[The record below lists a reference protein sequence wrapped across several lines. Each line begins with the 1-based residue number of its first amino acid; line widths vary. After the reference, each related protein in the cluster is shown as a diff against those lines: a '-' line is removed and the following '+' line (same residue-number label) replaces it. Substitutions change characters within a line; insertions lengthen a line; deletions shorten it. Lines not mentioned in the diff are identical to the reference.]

1 MDLFDLLKSSE
12 MKIWYVNESF
22 TIVNYQTHE
31 RISYHSLSDIVPFDI
46 YIPPYIGRM
55 RFSTIYGSYVQA
67 SGVTYDETNETFY
80 EFYDR
85 AISGFERKYN
95 GV

>member
-1 MDLFDLLKSSE
+1 MDLFDLLKSTE

-22 TIVNYQTHE
+22 TILNHLTYE
-31 RISYHSLSDIVPFDI
+31 RVSYNSLSDIVPFDI

-55 RFSTIYGSYVQA
+55 RFSTAYGSYVQA
-67 SGVTYDETNETFY
+67 SDVTYDDVDETFY

-85 AISGFERKYN
+85 VMDQFGRKYN

>member
-1 MDLFDLLKSSE
+1 MDLFDLLKST
-12 MKIWYVNESF
+12 KLQIWYVNGSF
-22 TIVNYQTHE
+22 TTLNHITHE
-31 RISYHSLSDIVPFDI
+31 RLSYHSLSDIVPFDI

-55 RFSTIYGSYVQA
+55 RFSTAYGSYVQA
-67 SGVTYDETNETFY
+67 SDVTYDDVDETFY

-85 AISGFERKYN
+85 AMDQFGRKYN